1 MSKKDFSN
9 LNGGFVANAIS
20 TATAAEGTRKP
31 RKTYTEE
38 QSAEYL
44 ASMKTTGHK
53 GVKLPRYN
61 VAFAPAIY
69 EYIATMSRVSGMN
82 ITEFVNDVLRQHL
95 ESHKDIYKK
104 AQEFRKSL

>member
-38 QSAEYL
+38 QKREFL
-44 ASMKTTGHK
+44 NNMETTGHK
-53 GVKLPRYN
+53 DVKLPRYN
-61 VAFAPAIY
+61 MAFNPDIY
-69 EYIATMSRVSGMN
+69 DYITTMSRVSGMN
-82 ITEFVNDVLRQHL
+82 RTQFVNDVLRQHL